1 MDIGKGIGWAIF
13 FLVIV
18 AFVIGGMMFG
28 CLGYHASNK
37 GVLESKTILVPEK
50 KLVTDGK
57 TVDTLYIYKI
67 K

>member
-1 MDIGKGIGWAIF
+1 MEGIAKGIGSMLV

-18 AFVIGGMMFG
+18 GFSIGGIIFV
-28 CLGYHASNK
+28 CVGYFVSNK
-37 GVLESKTILVPEK
+37 GVLESKTILTPEK

-57 TVDTLYIYKI
+57 TVDTLYIYK